1 MNMAGYKDPDIAQ
14 GTRNLIPINKRPPEE
29 QAIIRQHAAQASAK
43 KKRERRETREILNDI
58 LYSSFS
64 GKDEIKQRIAD
75 KGIENTELAGL
86 LLQMAGKAAHNANMA
101 ELIFKLKGDLQ
112 ESQTVNVNVYSQM
125 TDEQLEQERQRILNG
140 NDEIDVTPKPPEI
153 EE

>member
-1 MNMAGYKDPDIAQ
+1 MPDYNAKAPEK
-14 GTRNLIPINKRPPEE
+14 GKTTNLIPINQRPPEE
-29 QAIIRQHAAQASAK
+29 QIAIRKKAQAAMSK
-43 KKRERRETREILNDI
+43 KCKERRATKDILEDI
-58 LYSSFS
+58 LYSKFS
-64 GKDEIKQRIAD
+64 GKDEIRDKIES

-125 TDEQLEQERQRILNG
+125 TDEQLEQERQKILNG
-140 NDEIDVTPKPPEI
+140 NDEIDVTPRPPEI
-153 EE
+153 D

>member
-1 MNMAGYKDPDIAQ
+1 MVI
-14 GTRNLIPINKRPPEE
+14 
-29 QAIIRQHAAQASAK
+29 
-43 KKRERRETREILNDI
+43 
-58 LYSSFS
+58 YSKFS
-64 GKDEIKQRIAD
+64 GKDEIRDKIES

-125 TDEQLEQERQRILNG
+125 TDEQLEQERQKILSG
-140 NDEIDVTPKPPEI
+140 NDEIDVTPRPPEI
-153 EE
+153 EG

>member
-1 MNMAGYKDPDIAQ
+1 MAGYKDPDITK
-14 GTRNLIPINKRPPEE
+14 GTRNLIPINQRPPEE
-29 QAIIRQHAAQASAK
+29 QAIIRQHAAQASAR

-58 LYSSFS
+58 LYSNFS
-64 GKDEIKQRIAD
+64 GKEEIKQRIAD

-125 TDEQLEQERQRILNG
+125 TDEQLEQERQKILNG

>member
-1 MNMAGYKDPDIAQ
+1 MPDYNAKAPEK
-14 GTRNLIPINKRPPEE
+14 GKTVNLIPINQRPPEE
-29 QAIIRQHAAQASAK
+29 QLAIRKKAQAAMIK
-43 KKRERRETREILNDI
+43 KCKERRATKDILEDI
-58 LYSSFS
+58 LYSKFS
-64 GKDEIKQRIAD
+64 GKDEIRDKIES

-112 ESQTVNVNVYSQM
+112 QESQTVNVNVYSQM
-125 TDEQLEQERQRILNG
+125 TDEQLEQERQKILSG

-153 EE
+153 EG

>member
-1 MNMAGYKDPDIAQ
+1 MGGYKKITPAE
-14 GTRNLIPINKRPPEE
+14 GVRNLIPINQRPPEE
-29 QAIIRQHAAQASAK
+29 QAIIRQHAAAASAK
-43 KKRERRETREILNDI
+43 KKRERRATREILNDI
-58 LYSSFS
+58 LYSDFS
-64 GKDEIKQRIAD
+64 GKDEIKEKIAAKQLD
-75 KGIENTELAGL
+75 NTELTGL

-112 ESQTVNVNVYSQM
+112 EQSTVNVNVYAQM
-125 TDEQLEQERQRILNG
+125 TDEQLDQERQKILSG

>member
-1 MNMAGYKDPDIAQ
+1 MAGYKDPDITK
-14 GTRNLIPINKRPPEE
+14 GTRNLIPINQRPPEE
-29 QAIIRQHAAQASAK
+29 QAIIRQHAAEASAR
-43 KKRERRETREILNDI
+43 KKRERRQTREILNDI
-58 LYSSFS
+58 LYSTFS
-64 GKDEIKQRIAD
+64 GKDEIKQKIKE
-75 KGIENTELAGL
+75 KGIDNTELTGL

-112 ESQTVNVNVYSQM
+112 QDSQTVNVNVYSQM
-125 TDEQLEQERQRILNG
+125 TDEQLDMERQKILSD

>member
-1 MNMAGYKDPDIAQ
+1 M
-14 GTRNLIPINKRPPEE
+14 
-29 QAIIRQHAAQASAK
+29 
-43 KKRERRETREILNDI
+43 
-58 LYSSFS
+58 
-64 GKDEIKQRIAD
+64 
-75 KGIENTELAGL
+75 
-86 LLQMAGKAAHNANMA
+86 QMASKAGHNANMA

-125 TDEQLEQERQRILNG
+125 TDEQLEQERQKILNG

>member
-1 MNMAGYKDPDIAQ
+1 MAGYGDPDIAK
-14 GTRNLIPINKRPPEE
+14 GTRNLIPINQRPPEE
-29 QAIIRQHAAQASAK
+29 QAIIRQHAAEASAR
-43 KKRERRETREILNDI
+43 KKRERRQTREILNDI
-58 LYSSFS
+58 LYSTFS
-64 GKDEIKQRIAD
+64 GKDEIKQKIKD

-86 LLQMAGKAAHNANMA
+86 LLQMAGKAAHSANMA
-101 ELIFKLKGDLQ
+101 ELIFKLTGDLQQ

-125 TDEQLEQERQRILNG
+125 TDEQLDQERQKILSG

>member
-1 MNMAGYKDPDIAQ
+1 MAGYKDPDIAK
-14 GTRNLIPINKRPPEE
+14 GTRNLIPINQRPPEE
-29 QAIIRQHAAQASAK
+29 QAIIRQHAAEASAR
-43 KKRERRETREILNDI
+43 KKRERRQTREILNDI
-58 LYSSFS
+58 LYSTFS
-64 GKDEIKQRIAD
+64 GKDEIKQKISE

-101 ELIFKLKGDLQ
+101 ELIFKLTGDLQ
-112 ESQTVNVNVYSQM
+112 EQNTVNVNIYSQM
-125 TDEQLEQERQRILNG
+125 TDEQLEQERQKILSG

>member
-1 MNMAGYKDPDIAQ
+1 MAGYKDPDIAQ

-58 LYSSFS
+58 LYSTFS

-125 TDEQLEQERQRILNG
+125 TDEQLEQERQKILNG
-140 NDEIDVTPKPPEI
+140 NDEIDVTPRPPEI

>member
-1 MNMAGYKDPDIAQ
+1 MGGYKKITPAE
-14 GTRNLIPINKRPPEE
+14 GVRNLIPINQRPPEE
-29 QAIIRQHAAQASAK
+29 QAIIRQHAAAASAK
-43 KKRERRETREILNDI
+43 KKRERRATREILNDI
-58 LYSSFS
+58 LYSAFS
-64 GKDEIKQRIAD
+64 GKDEIKQKIAAKQLD
-75 KGIENTELAGL
+75 NTELTGL

-112 ESQTVNVNVYSQM
+112 QDSQTVNVNVYAQM
-125 TDEQLEQERQRILNG
+125 TDDQLEQERQKILSG

>member
-1 MNMAGYKDPDIAQ
+1 MPDYNAKAPEK
-14 GTRNLIPINKRPPEE
+14 GKTVNLIPLTERSPEE
-29 QAIIRQHAAQASAK
+29 QLAIRRKAQAAMTK
-43 KKRERRETREILNDI
+43 KCKERRATKDILEDI
-58 LYSSFS
+58 LYSEFS
-64 GKDEIKQRIAD
+64 GKDEIKQKISA

-112 ESQTVNVNVYSQM
+112 EQNTVNVNVYSQM
-125 TDEQLEQERQRILNG
+125 SDDQLEQERQKILSG

>member
-1 MNMAGYKDPDIAQ
+1 VAGYKDPDIAK
-14 GTRNLIPINKRPPEE
+14 GTRNLIPINQRPPEE
-29 QAIIRQHAAQASAK
+29 QAIIRQHAAEASAR
-43 KKRERRETREILNDI
+43 KKRERRQTREILNDI
-58 LYSSFS
+58 LYSTFS
-64 GKDEIKQRIAD
+64 GKDEIKQKISE

-112 ESQTVNVNVYSQM
+112 EQNTVNVNIYSQM
-125 TDEQLEQERQRILNG
+125 TDEQLDQERQKILSG

>member
-1 MNMAGYKDPDIAQ
+1 MAGYKDPDIAQ

-58 LYSSFS
+58 LYSNFS

-125 TDEQLEQERQRILNG
+125 TDEQLEQERQKILNG
-140 NDEIDVTPKPPEI
+140 NDEIDVTPRPPEI
-153 EE
+153 E